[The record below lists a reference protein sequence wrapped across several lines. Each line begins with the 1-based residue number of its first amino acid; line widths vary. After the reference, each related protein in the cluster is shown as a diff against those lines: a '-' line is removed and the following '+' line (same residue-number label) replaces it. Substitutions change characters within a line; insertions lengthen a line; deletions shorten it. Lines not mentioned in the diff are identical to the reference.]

1 MVMSKSEFKQIRSQ
15 QVIPETVKKIEDI
28 IDYELK
34 KLATMPEK
42 GEDGR
47 RNTRDWL
54 YIPEKRTSH
63 ENKRGSLTELG
74 MIMDKVDPDLK
85 SIVRSE
91 VEKLYS
97 EWDLKWKSEDI
108 GFDKQAYC
116 IRASLVVL

>member
-1 MVMSKSEFKQIRSQ
+1 MVMSKSEFKQIRAQ
-15 QVIPETVKKIEDI
+15 QVIPETVKKVEEI

-34 KLATMPEK
+34 RLAAMPEK
-42 GEDGR
+42 DENGR
-47 RNTRDWL
+47 HNTRDWL

-74 MIMDKVDPDLK
+74 RIMENTDLDLR

-108 GFDKQAYC
+108 GFEVRAYC
-116 IRASLVVL
+116 IRATL